1 MKMKEETRKLIEKE
15 YSEFK
20 DRQYGQLT
28 KEERK
33 KLNAIYTPP
42 EITCEM
48 IDRLVGDDGFGDRTV
63 LDPACGSGNL
73 LVACILAGA
82 KPQNVYGNEISPE
95 MVMLCRER
103 LAPYGVP
110 YHNIHVGDGL
120 DEYCLT
126 VFGPEYEWPK
136 KTNALF

>member
-1 MKMKEETRKLIEKE
+1 MRNLNTTTTKSLRKNK
-15 YSEFK
+15 
-20 DRQYGQLT
+20 T
-28 KEERK
+28 
-33 KLNAIYTPP
+33 
-42 EITCEM
+42 
-48 IDRLVGDDGFGDRTV
+48 FGAV
-63 LDPACGSGNL
+63 CAKSGNL

-82 KPQNVYGNEISPE
+82 RPENVFGNEISPE
-95 MVMLCRER
+95 MVRLCRER